1 MKVYKENCYLCRAL
15 LTTYFITYM
24 RLLHTLFGFN
34 PEIHSVRTEIV
45 AGITTFLTMAYILAV
60 NPEILSS
67 TGMDREAVFTSTA
80 LASILATVIMAVW
93 AKLPFAQAPGMG
105 LNAFF
110 AYTVCL
116 SMGYSWQFALTAVFI
131 EGLLFILLTVS
142 NLRNII
148 VSAIPESLKVAT
160 TVGIGLLIAFI
171 GFQNS
176 GIIVSNPGTIISL
189 GDITAGMPLLTLV
202 GLLVTIMLLVFK
214 IRGAMLAGIL
224 ITTLIGIPMGITTF
238 QGFFNLPPSIAPVF
252 CQLDFE
258 HIWSHDMLIVISTL
272 LFMDLFDT
280 IGAFIGVASKAGMM
294 KNGQLP
300 RAKEAFMSDAIGT
313 TAAGLLGTSTVVTY
327 LESASGVNEGGRTG
341 LTAFTTAVCF
351 VLALFLSPLFLSI
364 PAAATSAVLIIVGMM
379 MLNSV
384 AAIPFNDYTETLPAF
399 LCMIL
404 MPLTYSIAD
413 GIIIGFISYVVINLL
428 CGKTQ
433 KISIPMYVMTVLLC
447 FKFFL

>member
-1 MKVYKENCYLCRAL
+1 
-15 LTTYFITYM
+15 M
-24 RLLHTLFGFN
+24 RLLHALFGFN
-34 PEIHSVRTEIV
+34 PEIHSVRTEII
-45 AGITTFLTMAYILAV
+45 AGVTTFLTMAYILAV
-60 NPEILSS
+60 NPDILSS

-148 VSAIPESLKVAT
+148 VRAIPESLKVAT

-214 IRGAMLAGIL
+214 IRGAMLVGIL

-238 QGFFNLPPSIAPVF
+238 QGIFNLPPSVAPVF
-252 CQLDFE
+252 FQLDFE

-379 MLNSV
+379 MLSSV

-413 GIIIGFISYVVINLL
+413 GIIIGFISYVVTNLL